1 MGYVK
6 GLKCRECGRPY
17 PAKPLH
23 VCEYCFGPLEVDY
36 DYEAIGRIVNRRA
49 IEAGPPNIWR
59 YRPLLP
65 IDGEAAVGRHCGFTP
80 LVRARN
86 LGKALGLTNLYVKN
100 DTVNHPTLSF
110 KDRVVAVAVI
120 KALEFGFPV
129 VACAS
134 TGNLANSVAAHAAE
148 GGLTSFVFIPAD
160 LERGKVLG
168 TSIYAPN
175 VVAVEG
181 TYDEVN
187 RLCSEVAD
195 KYGWAFVNINIRPY
209 YAEGSKTFGYEIA
222 EQLGWRAPDHIIV
235 PAAGGSLI
243 TKVWKG
249 LQEFHRLGLLPA
261 VPTRMHVAQ
270 AEGCGPIVNAV
281 KAGSEVIRPVKHPRT
296 IAKSLAIGNPAD
308 GYYAFKVVKDS
319 RGTGEL
325 ATDEEIVESM
335 KMLAATEGI
344 FAETAGGVTLAATR
358 KLVQHG
364 VIGRDDVTVISVTGN
379 GLKTQEAVAGALR
392 VPTPIKP
399 TLTSFDAALAQIPP
413 VDGGSGP
420 PRDSGLA
427 AVR

>member
-65 IDGEAAVGRHCGFTP
+65 IEGEAAVGRHCGFTP

>member
-6 GLKCRECGRPY
+6 GLKCRECARPY

-65 IDGEAAVGRHCGFTP
+65 IEGEAVVGRYCGFTP

-160 LERGKVLG
+160 LEQGKVLG

-249 LQEFHRLGLLPA
+249 LQEFHRLGLLPT
-261 VPTRMHVAQ
+261 VSTRMHVAQ
-270 AEGCGPIVNAV
+270 AAGCGPIVNAV
-281 KAGSEVIRPVKHPRT
+281 KAGSEVIRPVKQPRT

-319 RGTGEL
+319 GGTGEH
-325 ATDEEIVESM
+325 ATDDEIVECM

-358 KLVQHG
+358 KLVQQG

-392 VPTPIKP
+392 VPTSIKP
-399 TLTSFDAALAQIPP
+399 SLTSFDAALAQLPP
-413 VDGGSGP
+413 VSGGSGP
-420 PRDSGLA
+420 PRDS
-427 AVR
+427 

>member
-6 GLKCRECGRPY
+6 GLKCRECARPY

-23 VCEYCFGPLEVDY
+23 VCEFCFGPLEVDY

-65 IDGEAAVGRHCGFTP
+65 IEGEAAVGRYCGFTP

-160 LERGKVLG
+160 LEQGKVLG
-168 TSIYAPN
+168 TSIYASN

-261 VPTRMHVAQ
+261 VSTRMHVAQ
-270 AEGCGPIVNAV
+270 AAGCGPIVNAV
-281 KAGSEVIRPVKHPRT
+281 KAGSEVIRPVKQPRT

-319 RGTGEL
+319 GGTGEH
-325 ATDEEIVESM
+325 ATDDEIVECM

-358 KLVQHG
+358 KLVQQG

-379 GLKTQEAVAGALR
+379 GLKTQEAVAGSLR
-392 VPTPIKP
+392 VPTQIKP
-399 TLTSFDAALAQIPP
+399 TLASFDAALAQIPSL
-413 VDGGSGP
+413 DGGSGP
-420 PRDSGLA
+420 PRNS
-427 AVR
+427 

>member
-6 GLKCRECGRPY
+6 GLKCRECARPY

-65 IDGEAAVGRHCGFTP
+65 IEGEAAVGRYCGFTP

-160 LERGKVLG
+160 LEQGKVLG

-249 LQEFHRLGLLPA
+249 LQEFHRLGLLPT
-261 VPTRMHVAQ
+261 VSTRMHVAQ
-270 AEGCGPIVNAV
+270 AAGCGPIVNAV
-281 KAGSEVIRPVKHPRT
+281 KAGSEVIRPVKQPRT

-319 RGTGEL
+319 GGTGEH
-325 ATDEEIVESM
+325 ATDDEIVECM

-358 KLVQHG
+358 KLVQQG

-392 VPTPIKP
+392 VPTSIKP
-399 TLTSFDAALAQIPP
+399 SLTSFDAALAQLPP
-413 VDGGSGP
+413 VSGGSGP
-420 PRDSGLA
+420 PRDS
-427 AVR
+427 

>member
-65 IDGEAAVGRHCGFTP
+65 IEGEAAVGRNCGFTP

-86 LGKALGLTNLYVKN
+86 LGKALGLTSLYVKN

>member
-65 IDGEAAVGRHCGFTP
+65 IEGEAAVGRHCGFTP

-160 LERGKVLG
+160 LEQGKVLG

>member
-6 GLKCRECGRPY
+6 GLKCRECARPY

-65 IDGEAAVGRHCGFTP
+65 IEGEAAVGRYCGFTP

-160 LERGKVLG
+160 LEQGKVLG
-168 TSIYAPN
+168 TSIYASN

-261 VPTRMHVAQ
+261 VSTRMHVAQ
-270 AEGCGPIVNAV
+270 AAGCGPIVNAV
-281 KAGSEVIRPVKHPRT
+281 KAGSEVIRPVKQPRT

-319 RGTGEL
+319 GGTGEH
-325 ATDEEIVESM
+325 ATDEEIVECM

-358 KLVQHG
+358 KLVQQG

-392 VPTPIKP
+392 VPTTIKP
-399 TLTSFDAALAQIPP
+399 SLTSFDAALAQLPP
-413 VDGGSGP
+413 VSGGSGP
-420 PRDSGLA
+420 PRDS
-427 AVR
+427 